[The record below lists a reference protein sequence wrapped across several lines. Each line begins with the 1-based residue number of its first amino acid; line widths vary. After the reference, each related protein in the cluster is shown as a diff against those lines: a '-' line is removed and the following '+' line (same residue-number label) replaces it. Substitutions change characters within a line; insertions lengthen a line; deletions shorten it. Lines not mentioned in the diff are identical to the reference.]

1 MSAMLWA
8 CWAPWTRL
16 VSCSTEENCAIC
28 VTLWV
33 GSWDELSG
41 SWFCIS
47 ATSSCRNPSWP
58 RIAAGFDTDV
68 VGVEPVAPVVAG
80 MELMNLLLC
89 EHVDQRPGKGQLRRL
104 DRDLGLVGGGIAA
117 STVRPHCARHVR
129 GALAVGVL
137 PAGVPGEVDVEPV
150 DGDALGLEGSAQ
162 VGAGLDQLLG
172 RRVVRR
178 RDNRRDAVLVVA
190 HRDLNVAQVLRVE
203 GDPGDGLTRA
213 HGHPHGGAGD
223 VE

>member
-28 VTLWV
+28 VTLCV

-68 VGVEPVAPVVAG
+68 VALVPVAPVVG
-80 MELMNLLLC
+80 GTELMYLLLC
-89 EHVDQRPGKGQLRRL
+89 EDVDPRPGQGQLRRL

-117 STVRPHCARHVR
+117 FTGRPHCTRHVS

-150 DGDALGLEGSAQ
+150 DGDALGLERSAQ
-162 VGAGLDQLLG
+162 VRAGLDQLLG
-172 RRVVRR
+172 RLVVRR
-178 RDNRRDAVLVVA
+178 RGDRRDTVLVVA
-190 HRDLNVAQVLRVE
+190 HCHLDVAEVLRVQ
-203 GDPGDGLTRA
+203 GDPGDGLARA

-223 VE
+223 

>member
-8 CWAPWTRL
+8 CCELCARL

-68 VGVEPVAPVVAG
+68 VGVVPVAVVVAG
-80 MELMNLLLC
+80 TELMYLLLC
-89 EHVDQRPGKGQLRRL
+89 EDVDLRPGKGQLRRL
-104 DRDLGLVGGGIAA
+104 DRDLGLVGVGIAA
-117 STVRPHCARHVR
+117 AAVRPHGARHVR

-137 PAGVPGEVDVEPV
+137 PAGLAGEVDIEPV
-150 DGDALGLEGSAQ
+150 DGDALGLERSAQ

-178 RDNRRDAVLVVA
+178 RDDRRDAVLVVA
-190 HRDLNVAQVLRVE
+190 HRDLHVAEGVRVE
-203 GDPGDGLTRA
+203 GDPGDGLA
-213 HGHPHGGAGD
+213 
-223 VE
+223 